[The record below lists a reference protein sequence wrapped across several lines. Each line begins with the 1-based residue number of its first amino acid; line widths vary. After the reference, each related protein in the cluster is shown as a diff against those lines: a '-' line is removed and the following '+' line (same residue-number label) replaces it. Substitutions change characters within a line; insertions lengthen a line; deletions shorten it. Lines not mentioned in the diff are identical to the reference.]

1 MGRNCKVCSSPDVE
15 DINRILIDNS
25 MTLHELQDK
34 YDIHFNALYRH
45 KRNHL
50 DPLIQEMKA
59 KARDSAQKDY
69 IDGREAANMIL
80 KHLPKVLEETKPS
93 LKELIDVIKILTGAS
108 GEKAATKDIV
118 ITWGIGAGD
127 KGKIQISDTTYQP
140 EGVTDDDVTELE
152 RETEK
157 RKTEKV

>member
-1 MGRNCKVCSSPDVE
+1 MGRNCKVCSSRDVE
-15 DINRILIDNS
+15 EINRILIDNS
-25 MTLHELQDK
+25 LTLYQLEEK
-34 YDIHFNALYRH
+34 YGINPNALYRH

-50 DPLIQEMKA
+50 DPLIQEMKTKA
-59 KARDSAQKDY
+59 KESAQKDY

-80 KHLPKVLEETKPS
+80 KHLPEVLASQKPS
-93 LKELIDVIKILTGAS
+93 LKELIDVIKILTGAT
-108 GEKAATKDIV
+108 GDKAAAKDIV

-127 KGKIQISDTTYQP
+127 KGKIQIAESSYQP
-140 EGVTDDDVTELE
+140 EGISDDDVTELE